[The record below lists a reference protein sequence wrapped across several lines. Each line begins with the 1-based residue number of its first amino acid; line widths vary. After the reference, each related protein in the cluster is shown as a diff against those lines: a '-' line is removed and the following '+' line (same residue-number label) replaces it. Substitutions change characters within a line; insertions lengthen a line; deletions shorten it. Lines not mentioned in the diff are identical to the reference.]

1 MSLPGLT
8 IIGESINDS
17 VPSTHTF
24 YEEENYDAI
33 ALLAQS
39 QADCGAGYIDVN
51 VGSRS
56 TSVMQKTVAAIQK
69 AVSLPLAIDSPDF
82 ELAQAGLAACTTDR
96 PRPILNSIS
105 PLRMEMFD
113 LYKETPFCPILL
125 LSEYKTEQEDSA
137 SATTAEQSYAAACEL
152 FEKCK
157 SLGIENDHIIFDP
170 GVAPLAGDTEG
181 NFARLFRT
189 MELIHAN
196 PEMKGVHASVGLSNF
211 TVMLPAKT
219 KSGAVVKSPLESAFL
234 TLTMPLGMDH
244 VIGSVKRKYRIL
256 ADDDP
261 ALLCVRDCLEKGG
274 FESVARVR
282 RFIRS

>member
-1 MSLPGLT
+1 MPLAGLT

-17 VPSTHTF
+17 VPSTHAF

-33 ALLAQS
+33 AQVARS
-39 QADCGAGYIDVN
+39 QTDGGAGYIDVN
-51 VGSRS
+51 VGSRPA
-56 TSVMQKTVAAIQK
+56 SVMQKTVLAVQK
-69 AVSLPLAIDSPDF
+69 ATTLPLAIDSPDY
-82 ELAQAGLAACTTDR
+82 EQAQAGLAACDSER

-105 PLRMEMFD
+105 QLRMEMFD
-113 LYKETPFCPILL
+113 LYKQTPFCPILL
-125 LSEYKTEQEDSA
+125 LSEYKTEQGDSA
-137 SATTAEQSYAAACEL
+137 SAATAEQSYGAACDL

-157 SLGIENDHIIFDP
+157 SLGMANDQIIFDP

-181 NFARLFRT
+181 NLARLIRT

-196 PEMKGVHASVGLSNF
+196 PDMKGVHASVGLSNF

-244 VIGSVKRKYRIL
+244 VIGSVKRKYQLL
-256 ADDDP
+256 AEEDP
-261 ALLCVRDCLEKGG
+261 ALLCVRECLEKGG
-274 FESVARVR
+274 FESIARVR